1 MSTKRVVLKNLDEE
15 TATRIIQKFIDAGWA
30 YTKISEHG
38 EGYILRFDWV
48 KDSPEVLPEGYQD

>member
-1 MSTKRVVLKNLDEE
+1 MSTKRVVLKNRDEE
-15 TATRIIQKFIDAGWA
+15 AATRIIQKFIDAGWA

>member
-1 MSTKRVVLKNLDEE
+1 MSTKRVVLKNRDEE
-15 TATRIIQKFIDAGWA
+15 AATRIIQKFIDAGWV